1 MREFTQKDN
10 ALVAQLDTR
19 PTERA
24 DKFGRSGVERQLAEL
39 KVARSSR
46 AERTSYFNFMYTVY
60 VLQDE
65 NGKMYKGMTNNLQ
78 RRLSEHRSGKTKTTK
93 LMQNIVIVYQEQFQT
108 REEARKREVYFKTA
122 AGRKFL
128 KKQRNIL

>member
-1 MREFTQKDN
+1 
-10 ALVAQLDTR
+10 
-19 PTERA
+19 
-24 DKFGRSGVERQLAEL
+24 
-39 KVARSSR
+39 
-46 AERTSYFNFMYTVY
+46 MYTVY